1 LIPERWLPVPF
12 IVTLKGNIGQ
22 RFRDIKV
29 IGVRSVNNASFP
41 EDNIL
46 NQFILPDIPSEEVE
60 RIGRDLYK
68 FYSKHDIFKE
78 SSLSIE
84 KLVNKGMLYFSPLP
98 DSCMG
103 RIILS
108 ETDVEIIHNVE
119 TEKGIES
126 QKETIHASF
135 GTILLNYNKYA
146 VELDGSLCV
155 TVAHELV
162 HLQFHSRFL
171 KILQLLGEKDIEL
184 NSATEPVALDEN
196 MTDIQKALCIAEWQ
210 ANVLATRLAIP
221 KCTVLTVIND
231 IANDPSCRYAND
243 GDRMQACVNAF
254 AKRYN
259 VPSYVA
265 KERLRQLEYD
275 FVDGTCI
282 EVDGDNKKPFY
293 FAPHT
298 LNENETFVIDRAH
311 YERLLQENKDFAN
324 LINSGKYVY
333 IGYVICLLD
342 AQYIDAEFTENGV
355 KLALSDYARN
365 HANECCLKFFIHS
378 IALNFCV
385 IKYAEQNPDAI
396 KSELQRAIK
405 NAEKLVSQLPYSVQ
419 SSSAIMFIA
428 TAIFLYHK
436 KYFPRKTY
444 RNCYFCCVMKLLTEQ
459 HSLMQLAKF

>member
-1 LIPERWLPVPF
+1 MAVYKNLKDYFQNEHIKLIQDAIKNYLKDGRQIKNPVVRSLVCTVDDRYYNAKFEIGVSVDVVDAGKVDPRSF
-12 IVTLKGNIGQ
+12 IVTLKGNIEQ

-60 RIGRDLYK
+60 RIGSDLYK

-108 ETDVEIIHNVE
+108 ETDVEIIQNVE
-119 TEKGIES
+119 TEKGIKS
-126 QKETIHASF
+126 QKETIHALF

-184 NSATEPVALDEN
+184 NSTTEPVALDEN

-231 IANDPSCRYAND
+231 IANDPS
-243 GDRMQACVNAF
+243 
-254 AKRYN
+254 
-259 VPSYVA
+259 
-265 KERLRQLEYD
+265 
-275 FVDGTCI
+275 
-282 EVDGDNKKPFY
+282 
-293 FAPHT
+293 
-298 LNENETFVIDRAH
+298 
-311 YERLLQENKDFAN
+311 
-324 LINSGKYVY
+324 
-333 IGYVICLLD
+333 
-342 AQYIDAEFTENGV
+342 
-355 KLALSDYARN
+355 
-365 HANECCLKFFIHS
+365 
-378 IALNFCV
+378 
-385 IKYAEQNPDAI
+385 
-396 KSELQRAIK
+396 
-405 NAEKLVSQLPYSVQ
+405 
-419 SSSAIMFIA
+419 
-428 TAIFLYHK
+428 
-436 KYFPRKTY
+436 
-444 RNCYFCCVMKLLTEQ
+444 
-459 HSLMQLAKF
+459 